1 MARMPKESYEL
12 EKMKQENKK
21 NSKSIVLG
29 FIFLIIMT
37 AIVLFCIFNF
47 NDFND
52 TMKVLKSVTGK
63 DILLSIGCLILYIL
77 ICPISLCILCKVK
90 KLKTNTIQNYLIGAS
105 EHFFNGIT
113 PYQTGA
119 QPFQVYFFSRRG
131 VKPSEGT
138 GIAITN
144 YLAQLIGLNI
154 LMIVSFIYAKDFFGS
169 FVESKTVW
177 IPIIGMIMNLITLAV
192 FLCIIYCKWFTVL
205 LKNILRWFCKFN
217 FIGKHFSKLI
227 PTFDEYCDKA
237 QLGAKEVLSHPI
249 AFTIAI
255 ILRIISLIFY
265 YAIPFFILRGLNIS
279 VGYDYLFF
287 TILATC
293 FAVNA
298 VVWIPTPG
306 TSGGIEFSFTVLF
319 ALFSG
324 FSGSVAAAA
333 AILWRGITYYILLL
347 VSLIEYLIL
356 EIIFKNKKDKK
367 LL

>member
-177 IPIIGMIMNLITLAV
+177 IP
-192 FLCIIYCKWFTVL
+192 
-205 LKNILRWFCKFN
+205 
-217 FIGKHFSKLI
+217 
-227 PTFDEYCDKA
+227 
-237 QLGAKEVLSHPI
+237 
-249 AFTIAI
+249 
-255 ILRIISLIFY
+255 
-265 YAIPFFILRGLNIS
+265 
-279 VGYDYLFF
+279 
-287 TILATC
+287 
-293 FAVNA
+293 
-298 VVWIPTPG
+298 TPG